1 MPIYMSLIIDGI
13 EADGSVNVEH
23 RGEINVES
31 FSWGVSV
38 SERSGAGGAGK
49 ATFDDLVIVKQVD
62 QSSPRLMLACAQ
74 GRHHKSATFRVIP
87 IDETGR
93 IHGNVEVVRL
103 EDITIEAVRQ
113 TGHEHGGAL
122 PTEVVTIN
130 FARVASITVGPR
142 GANGD

>member
-1 MPIYMSLIIDGI
+1 MPIYMSLIIEGI

-23 RGEINVES
+23 RGETNVQS

-38 SERSGAGGAGK
+38 SERSGSTGK
-49 ATFDDLVIVKQVD
+49 ATFEDLVIVKEVD
-62 QSSPRLMLACAQ
+62 QASPRLMLACAQ
-74 GRHHKSATFRVIP
+74 GRHHKSATFKVIP

-103 EDITIEAVRQ
+103 EDVTIEAVRQ